1 MSIGT
6 DRREAACKALAPSIA
21 ATHAATEMLLTS
33 LRIPYPSDSKRV
45 NARRFGSTRKQAN
58 FRAAPLDRGHEV
70 DFTPLT
76 DGFEQPHRTHFAIH
90 GYGNIRPQPAG
101 IHQPVANPGPGA
113 LEVVDHLGYG
123 RARDLHVR
131 FTAG

>member
-21 ATHAATEMLLTS
+21 ATDAASEMLLTS
-33 LRIPYPSDSKRV
+33 LRILYPSDSKRV

-58 FRAAPLDRGHEV
+58 FWPASLDRGHEV
-70 DFTPLT
+70 DFTALAH
-76 DGFEQPHRTHFAIH
+76 GFEQPHRTHFAIH
-90 GYGNIRPQPAG
+90 GYRNIRPQPAG

-113 LEVVDHLGYG
+113 LEVVDHLGYV
-123 RARDLHVR
+123 RARNFH
-131 FTAG
+131 